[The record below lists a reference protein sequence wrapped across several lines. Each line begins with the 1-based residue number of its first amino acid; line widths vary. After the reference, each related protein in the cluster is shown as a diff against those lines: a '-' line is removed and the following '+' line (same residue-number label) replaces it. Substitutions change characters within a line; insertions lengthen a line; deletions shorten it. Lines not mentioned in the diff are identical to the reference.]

1 MIKRPIFDVEDEN
14 SIGYYQAIVLDP
26 NPKAVCQ
33 LLALAVE
40 HVDTLLE
47 DWYPSLGTRFLHTSE
62 GKMLVTR
69 IVPCPRCL
77 TAHNE
82 RESKKSWQDWSFFK
96 RSGSEVA
103 NAGAAAA
110 APAPVPRV
118 SQDSGMGQ
126 ESPRESQNTV
136 EEPPE
141 ANVVD
146 EHVYSFMIEECIL
159 LAFEGQNPRCPV
171 HGDLILGQLA
181 PDTVFLDL
189 EDRLRIPNE
198 TIKRGGNNIYSIM
211 ISSIIIE

>member
-1 MIKRPIFDVEDEN
+1 
-14 SIGYYQAIVLDP
+14 
-26 NPKAVCQ
+26 
-33 LLALAVE
+33 
-40 HVDTLLE
+40 
-47 DWYPSLGTRFLHTSE
+47 
-62 GKMLVTR
+62 MLVTR

-96 RSGSEVA
+96 RSTSEP
-103 NAGAAAA
+103 AGPAA
-110 APAPVPRV
+110 APVRV

-141 ANVVD
+141 TNVVD

-171 HGDLILGQLA
+171 HGDLVLGHLA

-198 TIKRGGNNIYSIM
+198 TIKRGGNNIYSIV
-211 ISSIIIE
+211 SS

>member
-1 MIKRPIFDVEDEN
+1 MIKRPIFDQDDQDSV
-14 SIGYYQAIVLDP
+14 GYYQAIVLDP

-40 HVDTLLE
+40 HIDTLLE

-77 TAHNE
+77 TSHNE

-96 RSGSEVA
+96 RSNPEPVQ
-103 NAGAAAA
+103 
-110 APAPVPRV
+110 PPVPPVRV

-126 ESPRESQNTV
+126 ESPRESQNAV
-136 EEPPE
+136 EEAVNEEPM
-141 ANVVD
+141 D
-146 EHVYSFMIEECIL
+146 DHVYSFMVEECIL
-159 LAFEGQNPRCPV
+159 LAFEGHNPKCPV
-171 HGDLILGQLA
+171 HGDLVLGHLA

-198 TIKRGGNNIYSIM
+198 TIKRGGNPEKM
-211 ISSIIIE
+211 FTFHFF